1 MKISKFQYS
10 FFWTTNAQL
19 EKSPL
24 NNRKVFRGS
33 VRNPEFDN
41 SIFPIS
47 LRRAVSRSISKLT
60 SDLNFVIESYIAPLE
75 AHERLSAAAESSL
88 R

>member
-1 MKISKFQYS
+1 M
-10 FFWTTNAQL
+10 
-19 EKSPL
+19 
-24 NNRKVFRGS
+24 
-33 VRNPEFDN
+33 RNPEFDN

-60 SDLNFVIESYIAPLE
+60 SDLNFEIESFLAPLE
-75 AHERLSAAAESSL
+75 AHERPSAAAESSL

>member
-1 MKISKFQYS
+1 MR
-10 FFWTTNAQL
+10 A
-19 EKSPL
+19 
-24 NNRKVFRGS
+24 
-33 VRNPEFDN
+33 PEFDN

-47 LRRAVSRSISKLT
+47 LHRAVSRSISKLT
-60 SDLNFVIESYIAPLE
+60 SDLNFAIESFLAPLE